1 MRATHYWANWFM
13 WTWYMTFRCI
23 FSNNGCASNEVKGS
37 VFDHQGVR
45 VIDSSQAISNP
56 IHWGHY
62 KWEHLLPRCMMM
74 ARANSRIPLGT
85 MRWPGSWSVCCTTRI
100 SPRHSHLWCHWW
112 IDHKK
117 RLTRAHLSHMW
128 WSNNCNITHF
138 SIWVIPRWSSIDF
151 ERSNVSTQYPSCS
164 RWARH
169 SRVEKCEVLPSIWR
183 EPSGCAN

>member
-1 MRATHYWANWFM
+1 M

-138 SIWVIPRWSSIDF
+138 FNLSHTEMILNRFWKIKR
-151 ERSNVSTQYPSCS
+151 QYPVPIMQQVGEALEGWEMWSPPQ
-164 RWARH
+164 H
-169 SRVEKCEVLPSIWR
+169 LEGTIWM
-183 EPSGCAN
+183 C